1 MFSMPAD
8 PSIAACIWCSAAG
21 RTAASARPWRGPG
34 SKKGGRPGGPAPG
47 SCAGRPPRRRCTGI
61 SRSAAWT
68 TCACAGRA
76 DLERWAPA
84 LDGVPAMGQHGG
96 VDDVDRCTRIV
107 GDDLVEDVDE
117 LQLVLVVRDVADMR
131 RAHDIVHGE
140 EGVARVGQR
149 RGPRGPVTPEFSG
162 RMLPKIFP
170 ACQAPDTQG
179 NSWVVR
185 LLFQLMPHLK

>member
-34 SKKGGRPGGPAPG
+34 SKKGWRSCRPAPR
-47 SCAGRPPRRRCTGI
+47 SFAWRAARRRCTGI

-84 LDGVPAMGQHGG
+84 LDAVPAMGQHGG

-140 EGVARVGQR
+140 EGVARGGQR
-149 RGPRGPVTPEFSG
+149 RGPPRPGTPELS
-162 RMLPKIFP
+162 
-170 ACQAPDTQG
+170 AQ
-179 NSWVVR
+179 R
-185 LLFQLMPHLK
+185 L